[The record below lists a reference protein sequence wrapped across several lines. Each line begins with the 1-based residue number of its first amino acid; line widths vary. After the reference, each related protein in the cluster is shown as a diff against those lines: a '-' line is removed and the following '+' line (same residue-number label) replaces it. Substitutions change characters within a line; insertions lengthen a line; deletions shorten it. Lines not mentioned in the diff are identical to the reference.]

1 MVMWAFGGYSK
12 RSCECQQTLPLQAIA
27 AAALSEEN
35 ASMLAP
41 SAALT
46 RTVLSD
52 FTVGLLVYVTSA
64 GPTAAGGPFS
74 RIEDARSFRGA
85 SAGKRTI
92 AEQEQNVYI
101 LLAAPSR
108 LVPATS
114 QEAERNAGR
123 RRGAKQHHL

>member
-1 MVMWAFGGYSK
+1 LADNPSAH
-12 RSCECQQTLPLQAIA
+12 AIA

-64 GPTAAGGPFS
+64 DQRQVAWVPFQESRMRAAF
-74 RIEDARSFRGA
+74 
-85 SAGKRTI
+85 
-92 AEQEQNVYI
+92 
-101 LLAAPSR
+101 AAPLREKEQLRNRNKTCTFSSLHLR
-108 LVPATS
+108 AFSLPEAKW
-114 QEAERNAGR
+114 EAERNAGR
-123 RRGAKQHHL
+123 RRGAKQHHLRLKAGL

>member
-1 MVMWAFGGYSK
+1 
-12 RSCECQQTLPLQAIA
+12 LPLQAIA

-46 RTVLSD
+46 RTVLND
-52 FTVGLLVYVTSA
+52 FTVGLLVYVTLA
-64 GPTAAGGPFS
+64 GPTAAGGLGSFS

-108 LVPATS
+108 LLPATS
-114 QEAERNAGR
+114 QMAG
-123 RRGAKQHHL
+123 

>member
-1 MVMWAFGGYSK
+1 
-12 RSCECQQTLPLQAIA
+12 LPLQAIA

-52 FTVGLLVYVTSA
+52 FTVGLLVYVTLA
-64 GPTAAGGPFS
+64 GPTAAGGLGSFS
-74 RIEDARSFRGA
+74 RIEDARSFRGG

-101 LLAAPSR
+101 LLAVPSR
-108 LVPATS
+108 LLPATS
-114 QEAERNAGR
+114 QMG
-123 RRGAKQHHL
+123 G

>member
-1 MVMWAFGGYSK
+1 M
-12 RSCECQQTLPLQAIA
+12 Q
-27 AAALSEEN
+27 
-35 ASMLAP
+35 MLAP

-52 FTVGLLVYVTSA
+52 FTVGLLVYVTLA
-64 GPTAAGGPFS
+64 GPTAAGGLGSFS

-101 LLAAPSR
+101 LLVAPSR
-108 LVPATS
+108 LLPATS
-114 QEAERNAGR
+114 QMGGSNAGEGAERNSIICDSKRA
-123 RRGAKQHHL
+123 